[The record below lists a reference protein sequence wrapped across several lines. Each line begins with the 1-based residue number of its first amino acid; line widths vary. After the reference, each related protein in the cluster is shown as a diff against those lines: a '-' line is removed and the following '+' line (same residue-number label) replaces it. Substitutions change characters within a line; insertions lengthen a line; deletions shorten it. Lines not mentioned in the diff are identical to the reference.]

1 MKFKYKKIINEKEV
15 SVLGLISNFKNRQK
29 EKAKKLTTKAVIIM
43 LKPVALGLILMILGY
58 NFFAV
63 ILDYITEML
72 TAKNTPQ
79 RVYDY
84 FEVEDVAE
92 LVQIKG
98 NDTDGYYLDFVD
110 NFDDKLQE
118 LVSEINSK
126 AGYHNLPSNN
136 TDFLKEMIKAELYTQ
151 FPDLGGNIPEGSAD
165 GFQGAVRI
173 RRVTPNKNIGEMK
186 NTGKG
191 ETSNLEQESATN
203 PDNITDRNDQNRISS
218 WSEGEQLYVVSR
230 TPMYEELR
238 DTGYWQEKRDDN
250 GEKIYF
256 EKNEQLTYTGK
267 YELDANAL
275 TGITT
280 VYVEVKRQDGTVGF
294 IRLASVFAVDESK
307 NTGASG
313 TSNASNL
320 TNITEDEIKTWSSG
334 KRLKLLEDVLILQA
348 EAGDIIT
355 YAGDYET
362 QENDLTGD
370 VTIYLNV
377 KNGDLSGKVQL
388 SQVEE
393 ADNDNAKIYNEN
405 NTRIATTSRARNSN
419 DDEKIIGKEGE
430 EYRVAIAAG
439 HNNTN
444 DTGAVSGD
452 LVEEELTIE
461 VAEKVEEL
469 LGEYSN
475 IRVFQTGSTSENPG
489 GVQVEDRTEL
499 ARNAR
504 PDLCIQIH
512 FNSGGDTGVEV
523 IYKEEDGISQQ
534 LAEILSNTISTSMGL
549 TNIQA
554 GPDTEKSVEGNLG
567 IIENAG
573 ATGFPSVVTE
583 GGFLDGD
590 PDADI
595 ISGDGVEKYA
605 KGIVEGID
613 EYFKADHSGYN
624 SSAVNEATYTDSVES
639 KIISMH
645 YVSPETL
652 QGYIDRGDIDNALKS
667 YTLDEERNLVTVT
680 WSVKED
686 GSVELKSNNSMNL
699 KTALEKYTMPFEYLL
714 YFYID
719 SNYED
724 FSADLAD
731 KVLESEIVIAVQD
744 TVTTTQTDTTP
755 QHKTV
760 ATDPEFS
767 TDWADQTTTTTI
779 TENVSTRVDL
789 TYVST
794 WCVKTYQENS
804 YSEAVIGLGD
814 NEEKIVDVPGKVTE
828 TSSSSLS
835 GETVIEHGRK
845 STGRKDEDGNDIMYE
860 YDIYERIR
868 TDIRTISNQYES
880 GDFKTEG
887 KENLFVELYNEHRM
901 KTKVRTSGYLFT
913 ILENNERTAN
923 LLDLT
928 KYLIYKATDIPWG
941 VLEYDYSEF
950 SLESFSSMS
959 GLYGG
964 SVQEKVWWAVLD
976 AGYSKEAAAGVL
988 GNIEAESGFDPAIIE
1003 GGSGIGFGLCQWSYG
1018 RRTQLE
1024 SYAASKGVDPG
1035 DENTQIEFLIGE
1047 ITPGGGANGF
1057 ATYQLMTYHGYSP
1070 DDWKNATNPEDAAI
1084 AFCWTFER
1092 PGIPRMDVRTEAAR
1106 RYYDQFK
1113 DLEKPTGGAT
1123 ALTQAADTVA
1133 RYLFDNNYTYRNT
1146 GSANYTFPIANNG
1159 LRTLSCSSFIQE
1171 CLLQAGYSQAAG
1183 AEKLWARTNSSLS
1196 INDFQSMGINVEL
1209 ITDMNALQPGD
1220 IVQYTTGYHVVMVY
1234 SVSGSNV
1241 QVKGVPEV
1249 MNPAVEPMAN
1259 GYDGAMRTVGFLQSK
1274 GCYALRITN

>member
-1 MKFKYKKIINEKEV
+1 M
-15 SVLGLISNFKNRQK
+15 GLINNFKNSQK
-29 EKAKKLTTKAVIIM
+29 EKAKGKAKKTAKRTIM
-43 LKPVALGLILMILGY
+43 MALKPILLILLKLLIPLLIG
-58 NFFAV
+58 V
-63 ILDYITEML
+63 TVLDWVAEL
-72 TAKNTPQ
+72 FTARDTPQ
-79 RVYDY
+79 KIYDY
-84 FEVEDVAE
+84 LEIEDVAE

-98 NDTDGYYLDFVD
+98 DETNGYYLDFVD
-110 NFDDKLQE
+110 NADDKLE
-118 LVSEINSK
+118 DLVAEINSK
-126 AGYHNLPSNN
+126 AGTHKLPENN
-136 TDFLKEMIKAELYTQ
+136 TDFLKKMIKAELYTQ
-151 FPDLGGNIPEGSAD
+151 FPDLGGTVPASSTD
-165 GFQGAVRI
+165 GFQGAVKI
-173 RRVTPNKNIGEMK
+173 RRVTPNKDIGEMK

-191 ETSNLEQESATN
+191 ETSSLEQESAMDTVE
-203 PDNITDRNDQNRISS
+203 ITDRNDQNRISS
-218 WSEGEQLYVVSR
+218 WSEGEQLYVVTR

-238 DTGYWQEKRDDN
+238 NTGYWQEKYDDN
-250 GEKIYF
+250 GKKIYV
-256 EKNEQLTYTGK
+256 EKDERVTYTGK
-267 YELDANAL
+267 YELDENAL
-275 TGITT
+275 TGNTT
-280 VYVEVKRQDGTVGF
+280 VYVEVKKQDGTVGF
-294 IRLASVFAVDESK
+294 VKLISVFAVDESK
-307 NTGASG
+307 NTV
-313 TSNASNL
+313 TSNTSNEN
-320 TNITEDEIKTWSSG
+320 TITEDTIKSWSSG
-334 KRLKLLEDVLILQA
+334 KELRLLEDVLMLQA
-348 EAGDIIT
+348 EAGDIVT

-362 QENDLTGD
+362 ERNDLTGD
-370 VTIYLNV
+370 TTIYLNV
-377 KNGDLSGKVQL
+377 KNGNLSGRVELTKIEEVSNESSRLTNEENRTKVD
-388 SQVEE
+388 V
-393 ADNDNAKIYNEN
+393 
-405 NTRIATTSRARNSN
+405 TSRAGSNNSN
-419 DDEKIIGKEGE
+419 NIIGKEGE
-430 EYRVAIAAG
+430 EYVVAIAAG

-452 LVEEELTIE
+452 LVEEELTIK
-461 VAEKVEEL
+461 VAEKVEDL
-469 LGEYSN
+469 LDDYSN
-475 IRVFQTGSTSENPG
+475 IEVVQTGSTSSNPG
-489 GVQVEDRTEL
+489 GIQVGDRTKL
-499 ARNAR
+499 ARNAD

-512 FNSGGDTGVEV
+512 FNSGGGTGVEV

-549 TNIQA
+549 TNRQA
-554 GPDTEKSVEGNLG
+554 GPDTEKCAVGSLG
-567 IIENAG
+567 IIESAG
-573 ATGFPSVVTE
+573 ITGFPSVVTE

-595 ISGDGVEKYA
+595 ISGDGIDKYA
-605 KGIVEGID
+605 EGIVEGID
-613 EYFKADHSGYN
+613 EYFKADHSGYTAT
-624 SSAVNEATYTDSVES
+624 AVNDATYTNSVES
-639 KIISMH
+639 RIISMH
-645 YVSPETL
+645 YVAPETL
-652 QGYIDRGDIDNALKS
+652 QGYIDNGDTENALKS

-686 GSVELKSNNSMNL
+686 GSVELKSSNSMNL
-699 KTALEKYTMPFEYLL
+699 KTALQKYMMPFEYLL

-719 SNYED
+719 TDYAG
-724 FSADLAD
+724 FSTDLAD
-731 KVLESEIVIAVQD
+731 KVMESEIVIAVQD
-744 TVTTTQTDTTP
+744 TVTTTRTDTTP
-755 QHKTV
+755 QRKTV
-760 ATDPEFS
+760 ATEPEFS

-814 NEEKIVDVPGKVTE
+814 NEEKIVDVPGKVTD
-828 TSSSSLS
+828 TSTTSWS
-835 GETVIEHGRK
+835 GETIVDSG
-845 STGRKDEDGNDIMYE
+845 SAPTGEKDEDGNDIMYE

-868 TDIRTISNQYES
+868 TEVRTITNTYES

-887 KENLFVELYNEHRM
+887 KENVFVKLYNEHNM
-901 KTKVRTSGYLFT
+901 KSKVRTSGYLFS
-913 ILENNERTAN
+913 IIENNERTAN
-923 LLDLT
+923 LLNLT
-928 KYLIYKATDIPWG
+928 KYLIYRATDIPFG
-941 VLEYDYSEF
+941 VLEYDFSEF

-964 SVQEKVWWAVLD
+964 SIQEKVWWAVID

-988 GNIEAESGFDPAIIE
+988 GNIEAESGFNAGTVE
-1003 GGSGIGFGLCQWSYG
+1003 ASTGAGFGLCQWTEG
-1018 RRTQLE
+1018 RRSALE
-1024 SYAASKGVDPG
+1024 SYAISKGVDPS

-1057 ATYQLMTYHGYSP
+1057 ATYALSTYKGYSP
-1070 DDWKNATNPEDAAI
+1070 DDWKNATTPEDAAI
-1084 AFCWTFER
+1084 AFCWIFER
-1092 PGIPRMDVRTEAAR
+1092 PGIPRMSIRTEAAR

-1196 INDFQSMGINVEL
+1196 INDFRSMGINVEL

-1259 GYDGAMRTVGFLQSK
+1259 GYDGATRTVGFLQSK